1 MPPNEISNLFHLY
14 TCGLWNDEYRQSCP
28 ICINLCSIATLHIS
42 YHSIACQW
50 VLNIPRE
57 WKNHFPNLKTAGW
70 SWFWN
75 AKNAPVGGS
84 KSVNLRKFSSK
95 SSRQKVRSPQSKIS
109 CFRLPTPLPRSGQRP
124 SDLFHP
130 NKKHDLYPIN
140 IYWHQRKQQLFLL
153 ALQCNPEAVQSC
165 LGRNRLFRAQTSHA
179 FTFFFPGKTVMIPS
193 LTVSPG
199 IRISSF
205 PAYFCF
211 NRVIWN
217 QILES
222 PHSVC
227 SGPNLDCSQVFPND
241 WW

>member
-1 MPPNEISNLFHLY
+1 M
-14 TCGLWNDEYRQSCP
+14 
-28 ICINLCSIATLHIS
+28 
-42 YHSIACQW
+42 
-50 VLNIPRE
+50 
-57 WKNHFPNLKTAGW
+57 
-70 SWFWN
+70 
-75 AKNAPVGGS
+75 
-84 KSVNLRKFSSK
+84 
-95 SSRQKVRSPQSKIS
+95 
-109 CFRLPTPLPRSGQRP
+109 
-124 SDLFHP
+124 
-130 NKKHDLYPIN
+130 
-140 IYWHQRKQQLFLL
+140 L

-205 PAYFCF
+205 PAYLSF

-227 SGPNLDCSQVFPND
+227 SGPNLDCSQAFRRKVAKDIFRTAILCIFASSKTSVLCLLKRPPCLNVD
-241 WW
+241 LFISLHKEYSFHVVIRIRGRVTGCRMCRLGMGRA

>member
-1 MPPNEISNLFHLY
+1 M
-14 TCGLWNDEYRQSCP
+14 
-28 ICINLCSIATLHIS
+28 
-42 YHSIACQW
+42 
-50 VLNIPRE
+50 
-57 WKNHFPNLKTAGW
+57 
-70 SWFWN
+70 
-75 AKNAPVGGS
+75 
-84 KSVNLRKFSSK
+84 NLRKFSSK
-95 SSRQKVRSPQSKIS
+95 SSREKVRSPQSKIS

-124 SDLFHP
+124 SDLFIQ
-130 NKKHDLYPIN
+130 KKSMTFIPLTSIDIKEN
-140 IYWHQRKQQLFLL
+140 SNFLL

-205 PAYFCF
+205 PAYLSF

-227 SGPNLDCSQVFPND
+227 SGPNLDCSQAFRRKVAKNIFRTAIHSIF
-241 WW
+241 